1 MTTDMDRKAHWDAI
15 YTMKS
20 PEEVSWFQA
29 SPELS
34 LALIAATGVGKD
46 ARIIDVG
53 GGASVL
59 VDRLLDA
66 GFTQVTVVDLSRAA
80 LARAKE
86 RLGEGAGRV
95 TWLEMDITEA
105 TLSGPVDVWH
115 DRAVFHFLTD
125 VGDRRKY
132 RQVAEAAVRPGGHVI
147 LATFALEGPPRCSG
161 LEVQRYSPVS
171 LQHEL
176 GDRFELVETR
186 QEIHTT
192 PAKAQQAFLYCRF
205 RKN

>member
-1 MTTDMDRKAHWDAI
+1 MDRKAHWESL

-20 PEEVSWFQA
+20 PEETSWFQA

-34 LALIAATGVGKD
+34 LAFIAATGVGKD

-59 VDRLLDA
+59 AERLLDA
-66 GFTQVTVVDLSRAA
+66 GFTQVTVLDISCAA

-86 RLGEGAGRV
+86 RLGERAGHV

-105 TLSGPVDVWH
+105 KLPGPIDVWH

-132 RQVAEAAVRPGGHVI
+132 RQVAEAALRPGGHLI

-161 LEVQRYSPVS
+161 LEVLRHSPES
-171 LQHEL
+171 LQQEFS
-176 GDRFELVETR
+176 DRFELAETR

-192 PAKAQQAFLYCRF
+192 PSQARQAFLYCRF
-205 RKN
+205 RKR